1 MNRKRGIVALGLVAV
16 LAVGG
21 LYASNMGFKLNYPL
35 NATGTNGS
43 TAGNNMLA
51 LPFNQQT
58 NLLNAFDL
66 IQDINATPPA
76 GSKVVQ
82 VGNWSKATNAFL
94 LYNGTAGAAFA
105 LVPGTGY
112 LVQVNTNVNY
122 IVVGS
127 HDPGL
132 VVALDAAGTNGST
145 QGNNIYGY
153 PYHSVSNDAFELI
166 QEINAAAGAAAVVQV
181 GNWSKATNSFL
192 LYNGTSG
199 AAFALVPGAAYL
211 VQVNQN
217 VAFIPDHY

>member
-1 MNRKRGIVALGLVAV
+1 VIAFGLLAI

-21 LYASNMGFKLNYPL
+21 LFASNMGFKLNYPL
-35 NATGTNGS
+35 NATGTGGS
-43 TAGNNMLA
+43 LSGNNVLA

-58 NLLNAFDL
+58 NLVNAFDL

-82 VGNWSKATNAFL
+82 VGDWTKSTNSFA
-94 LYNGTAGAAFA
+94 LYNGTAGVAFA

-132 VVALDAAGTNGST
+132 VVALDAAGTNGSLS
-145 QGNNIYGY
+145 GNNIYGY

-181 GNWSKATNSFL
+181 GNWTKSTNSFA
-192 LYNGTSG
+192 LYNGTAG
-199 AAFALVPGAAYL
+199 VAFPLVPGAAYL

-217 VAFIPDHY
+217 VTLIPDHY